1 MPPSKVLKLHSSKS
15 SKPRDSPAAPNHEAS
30 HVNDTSH
37 ELGID
42 GIHKITDSGLAPDDD
57 HKVVNSSPP
66 SKVLELL
73 DKVELHK
80 TKSSQASNTDEDVGS
95 SDGAVDENVA
105 QHVAVASPDR
115 IFAQVIG

>member
-1 MPPSKVLKLHSSKS
+1 MMITKS
-15 SKPRDSPAAPNHEAS
+15 STRLLPAS
-30 HVNDTSH
+30 
-37 ELGID
+37 
-42 GIHKITDSGLAPDDD
+42 
-57 HKVVNSSPP
+57 
-66 SKVLELL
+66 LELL
-73 DKVELHK
+73 DKAELHK